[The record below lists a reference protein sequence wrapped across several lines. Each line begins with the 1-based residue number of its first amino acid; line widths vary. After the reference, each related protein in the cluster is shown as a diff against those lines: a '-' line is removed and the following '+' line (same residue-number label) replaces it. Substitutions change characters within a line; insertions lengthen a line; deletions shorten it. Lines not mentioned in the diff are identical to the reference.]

1 MENKIEFRTIVLASF
16 VLHILASFLSSGWY
30 NPDEQTCI
38 LEYVNFKLG
47 ISSNPC
53 LNINIENQSVD
64 DSSLKIRSWSQPFF
78 YFLLTKIS
86 LFLNINDPFS
96 ITYVLKIVS
105 SMIGFFSTYYF
116 FIKTENHFNN
126 NFSKKIYLYSSF
138 LIFYLTFFHTRTSA
152 ENFGISFL
160 IIGLGYYFS
169 NNINFKNLNFFY
181 LGFIFGLSF
190 IFRYNLGITI
200 FCIKKSV
207 LISFS

>member
-1 MENKIEFRTIVLASF
+1 MLLFRVIYLYFNNKYIELEKFKISFITMKNIIEFRTIVLVSF
-16 VLHILASFLSSGWY
+16 VLHIFASFLSSGWY

-53 LNINIENQSVD
+53 FLNVNIENQLVD

-105 SMIGFFSTYYF
+105 SIIGFFSTYYF

-126 NFSKKIYLYSSF
+126 NFSKRIYLYASF
-138 LIFYLTFFHTRTSA
+138 LI
-152 ENFGISFL
+152 
-160 IIGLGYYFS
+160 
-169 NNINFKNLNFFY
+169 
-181 LGFIFGLSF
+181 
-190 IFRYNLGITI
+190 
-200 FCIKKSV
+200 
-207 LISFS
+207 